1 MQRAEVRQD
10 AIVAPFI
17 SPVHRT
23 DEPHPLSSTE
33 VVGPR
38 PPAVLSPLATVPIS
52 VPIVPQDSTSDDS
65 PAHRARMAKKV
76 QLEQAAREL
85 ESEGG
90 DDNGGASEEEPPIF
104 DLFSPTLAGDIDPTN
119 V

>member
-1 MQRAEVRQD
+1 MQRAEARQD
-10 AIVAPFI
+10 VIVAPFI

-33 VVGPR
+33 VVNPR

-52 VPIVPQDSTSDDS
+52 PIVPQDGNSNDS
-65 PAHRARMAKKV
+65 PAYRARMAKKV

-85 ESEGG
+85 ESEIRDDSGG
-90 DDNGGASEEEPPIF
+90 TVDEEPPMF